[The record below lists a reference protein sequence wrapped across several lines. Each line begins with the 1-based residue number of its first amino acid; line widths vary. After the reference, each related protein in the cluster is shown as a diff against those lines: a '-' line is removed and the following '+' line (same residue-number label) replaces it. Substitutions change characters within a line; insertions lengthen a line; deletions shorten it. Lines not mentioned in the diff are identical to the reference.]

1 MAAPIRV
8 LSIPAGH
15 VYVQHLAHPDVP
27 GVSRLDDPPVSP
39 TAPAAQWWPP
49 PALDGRWLRRHA
61 GDFDLVHLHFGF
73 DGQSPDQ
80 LREMTGTLAE
90 LGKPFVYTVHDLR
103 NPHHDTHTLHDEQLD
118 VLVPAAD
125 RLITLTPGAAKEIQ
139 DRWDRDV
146 LVLPHPHVV
155 DEPTLSA
162 PRHPRDEFV
171 VGIHLK
177 SLRASMDPGVV
188 SAVGDVIADLPGAR
202 LQVNVHC
209 DVVDPE
215 LPNHDP
221 EVTALL
227 ADGVRRQQLSVRV
240 HDFLP
245 DEELW
250 RYLCSLDV
258 SVLPYR
264 FGTHSGWLEACHDLG
279 TAVLAPDSGYYAE
292 QRPCLMYHRDEVAAD
307 VGSLDDALRRA
318 YNERPEWRAAP
329 EDRRLERRMLAHVH
343 RDLYEE
349 VLA

>member
-27 GVSRLDDPPVSP
+27 GVRRIDDPPVSP

-49 PALDGRWLRRHA
+49 PALDARWLRRHA

-73 DGQSPDQ
+73 DGQSPAQ
-80 LREMTGTLAE
+80 LREMAGTLAE

-125 RLITLTPGAAKEIQ
+125 RLITLTPGAAEEIK
-139 DRWDRDV
+139 DRWGRDA

-162 PRHPRDEFV
+162 PRHARDEFV

-188 SAVGDVIADLPGAR
+188 SAVGEVVADLPGAR
-202 LQVNVHC
+202 LQVTATPGTLTISNHRMNWTRRSSPPSKVPAQPSAQ
-209 DVVDPE
+209 VYRPE
-215 LPNHDP
+215 LAAMVEHQIEN
-221 EVTALL
+221 ALP
-227 ADGVRRQQLSVRV
+227 VRRWT
-240 HDFLP
+240 P
-245 DEELW
+245 
-250 RYLCSLDV
+250 
-258 SVLPYR
+258 
-264 FGTHSGWLEACHDLG
+264 G
-279 TAVLAPDSGYYAE
+279 
-292 QRPCLMYHRDEVAAD
+292 
-307 VGSLDDALRRA
+307 RR
-318 YNERPEWRAAP
+318 
-329 EDRRLERRMLAHVH
+329 
-343 RDLYEE
+343 
-349 VLA
+349 